1 MKKAILM
8 MCLSLS
14 LVFATIGPIQAGD
27 IGDELLA
34 VMTAA
39 DPDTAIPVIIRL
51 EDQEE
56 IKTGNIRGRSAAR
69 ISELLRQNAH
79 AAQGLL
85 RALLRAEG
93 LQNIVSLWIINGIAV
108 SLTPDQILA
117 FAAHPN
123 VKSIV
128 LDDVVEAPVPPE
140 PSEIT
145 GSGEAWNNLGAI
157 NTPPLWD
164 QGIDGTGMV
173 VAAMDTGVDLNHS
186 DLSPAWRGGGNSWYD
201 PNNEHA
207 FPYDKTGHGTRVM
220 GVLVGGSKSGVPIGV
235 APGARWIAVKIF
247 NDAGVA
253 SYSAIHQGFQW
264 LLDPD
269 GLPDTEDA
277 PHVVNNSWGL
287 NDAAGNCITEF
298 QTDAEILKAAGIA
311 LVFSAGNSGPGSHTS
326 VSPANYPESFAVG
339 AVDRNLAVA
348 SFSSR
353 GPSACDGGVY
363 PEVNAPGVDIY
374 TTDKTYGGTYNL
386 YTLATG
392 TSFAAPH
399 AAGSMALL
407 RDAYPGAAVGE
418 LELAL
423 EDNTSGSGVI
433 DVAAAYTQLANPPGC
448 VDDDNDGYF
457 ASAGCGTPAD
467 CKDDD
472 FNVNPATSE
481 IKHDGIDQNCNGYD
495 LTIDVLKAAYVSG
508 EDTLAVEA
516 VSDQGQKAALEVI
529 GYGAMRWDRK
539 TAKWTLSVRSAGG
552 DPEKVVVSG
561 IEGAVIAPTTV
572 SEGSSPGKGGGKN
585 KK

>member
-1 MKKAILM
+1 MKKTILM

-14 LVFATIGPIQAGD
+14 VVFATIGPIQAGD
-27 IGDELLA
+27 IGDELMA
-34 VMTAA
+34 AMSTADA
-39 DPDTAIPVIIRL
+39 DTAIPVIIRL
-51 EDQEE
+51 EDQAE
-56 IKTGNIRGRSAAR
+56 IKAGNTGGQSAAR
-69 ISELLRQNAH
+69 LSELLRQNAQ

-93 LQNIVSLWIINGIAV
+93 IQNIVSLWIINGIAV
-108 SLTPDQILA
+108 ALTPDEILE

-128 LDDVVEAPVPPE
+128 LDDVVEAPIPPQ
-140 PSEIT
+140 PNEIT
-145 GSGEAWNNLGAI
+145 GSGEAWDNLGVI
-157 NTPPLWD
+157 NTPLLWG

-173 VAAMDTGVDLNHS
+173 MAAMDTGVDLNHP

-207 FPYDKTGHGTRVM
+207 SPYDKTGHGTRVM
-220 GVLVGGSKSGVPIGV
+220 GVLVGGSNSGIPIGV

-287 NDAAGNCITEF
+287 EDAAGKCITEF
-298 QTDAEILKAAGIA
+298 QTDVEILKAAGIV
-311 LVFSAGNSGPGSHTS
+311 LVFSAGNSGPVSYTS

-339 AVDRNLAVA
+339 AVDRNLDVA

-363 PEVNAPGVDIY
+363 PRVNAPGVDIY

-399 AAGSMALL
+399 AAGAMALL
-407 RDAYPGAAVGE
+407 KDAYPGATIAA

-423 EDNTSGSGVI
+423 EDNTSGFGVI
-433 DVAAAYTQLANPPGC
+433 DIAAAYTQLENPPGC
-448 VDDDNDGYF
+448 TDADNDGFF
-457 ASAGCGTPAD
+457 ASDGCGTPAD
-467 CKDDD
+467 CNDDS
-472 FNVNPATSE
+472 FNINPATSE

-508 EDTLAVEA
+508 EDTLTVEA
-516 VSDQGQKAALEVI
+516 VSDLNQAAALEVI
-529 GYGAMRWDRK
+529 GYGTMRWDRK
-539 TAKWTLSVRSAGG
+539 KAKWTLLVRSVGG
-552 DPEKVVVSG
+552 NPEKVLVSG
-561 IEGAVIAPTTV
+561 IEGVVLAPTTA
-572 SEGSSPGKGGGKN
+572 SEGSSPGSGGGKN